1 MNNTEHYKPMKV
13 NTRLPQYIPI
23 PCFLIAS
30 DLSQTAKLLY
40 GLLLSRAT
48 LSQKNA
54 MVDEQG
60 NVYVIYTIRHLAED
74 LGRSE
79 VTVKNAERELVD
91 AGLLQIKRN
100 GYRRAN
106 DLYVLLPE
114 GLPPDQQLYGQGKEN
129 DTYEGKKSFPHTER
143 KQAPNYIRKTN
154 DTTTKYN
161 YSYSKGESF

>member
-1 MNNTEHYKPMKV
+1 MKNTEQYKPMKV

-114 GLPPDQQLYGQGKEN
+114 GLPP
-129 DTYEGKKSFPHTER
+129 EGKKSFPHTER